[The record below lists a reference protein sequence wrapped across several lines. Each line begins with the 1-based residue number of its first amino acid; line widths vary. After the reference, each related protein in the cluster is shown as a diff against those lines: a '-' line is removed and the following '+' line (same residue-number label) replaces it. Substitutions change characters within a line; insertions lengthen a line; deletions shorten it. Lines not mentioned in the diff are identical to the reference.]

1 MVRLGDDRNAT
12 SLLSFAHSFG
22 SIQFSKDTFNSHPII
37 GPNLPCMG
45 EGELIK
51 FCLLQ
56 YILRVHTLLQLY
68 YYVLSIPPT
77 PLLVGRIIAP
87 SIVKGIPTMNAGGCE
102 CIGAT
107 ADLQHMLVCG
117 LTVIWMRFK

>member
-22 SIQFSKDTFNSHPII
+22 GIQSSKDTFNSHPII

-56 YILRVHTLLQLY
+56 YYSTSTHSAATILLCTFDSPHTSL
-68 YYVLSIPPT
+68 
-77 PLLVGRIIAP
+77 
-87 SIVKGIPTMNAGGCE
+87 GG
-102 CIGAT
+102 
-107 ADLQHMLVCG
+107 
-117 LTVIWMRFK
+117 